1 MANMTRPEACKQLQF
16 GGVNGNTEGMIDDE
30 LLIDLVRSYRIIWFT
45 GGRGYK
51 DSQKKN
57 QAWREIAMKMD
68 NIDGKTGLFRVLILF
83 LCVTQWR
90 YFSYYIYSI
99 IHHTLP

>member
-1 MANMTRPEACKQLQF
+1 MANMSRPEACKQLQF

-51 DSQKKN
+51 DSQKKI
-57 QAWREIAMKMD
+57 RPG
-68 NIDGKTGLFRVLILF
+68 GK
-83 LCVTQWR
+83 
-90 YFSYYIYSI
+90 
-99 IHHTLP
+99 LP